1 MNELES
7 ITFVVPLVCN
17 QKCNTFCNTFF
28 VLHFLY
34 RWFLWVGL
42 FGGVF
47 KWL

>member
-1 MNELES
+1 M
-7 ITFVVPLVCN
+7 VCV

-42 FGGVF
+42 FGDCR
-47 KWL
+47 